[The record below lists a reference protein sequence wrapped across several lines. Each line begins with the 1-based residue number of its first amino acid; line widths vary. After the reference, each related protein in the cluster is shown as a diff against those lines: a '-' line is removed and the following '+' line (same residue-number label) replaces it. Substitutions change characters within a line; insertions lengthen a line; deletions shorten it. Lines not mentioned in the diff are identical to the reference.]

1 VKIYII
7 FIGLIVQ
14 VNQPWSLDNTAVLP
28 YGHDATAHTP
38 TIEIPYTS
46 IVNPTAEMKNALVN
60 GYYVVN
66 LKGMDVRVEGIRGMF
81 STMSKELVD
90 ALVPLKKVTTGC
102 RLRREVRDR
111 TLTDTKL
118 ASFIDYRGG
127 WREPDLYLPKKLTF
141 PNTDIINRCIVCS
154 VKYTG
159 TLRGDTATLAF
170 KRAGDKEPSM
180 RIQVKAGA
188 EVIVRNRPKNP
199 ATKHFMHVFDI
210 YEGCK
215 TTQVPQPPA
224 DECNL
229 PNCRDTSRGTGPG
242 HATAPGEDCTGGSHG
257 G

>member
-1 VKIYII
+1 MKIFII
-7 FIGLIVQ
+7 FIGLIVH

-46 IVNPTAEMKNALVN
+46 ILNPTPEMQNGLVN

-66 LKGMDVRVEGIRGMF
+66 LQGIDVRVEGVRGMF
-81 STMSKELVD
+81 STMSKELED
-90 ALVPLKKVTTGC
+90 ALVPLKKVATGC
-102 RLRREVRDR
+102 KLRREVRDR

-127 WREPDLYLPKKLTF
+127 QREPDLYLPKKLTF
-141 PNTDIINRCIVCS
+141 SNTDINNRCIVCS
-154 VKYTG
+154 IKYTG
-159 TLRGDTATLAF
+159 TLRGDTATFAF
-170 KRAGDKEPSM
+170 KRAGDKEPFK

-188 EVIVRNRPKNP
+188 NVIVRNRPNNP
-199 ATKHFMHVFDI
+199 NTRHFMHVFDI

-215 TTQVPQPPA
+215 TVTLPQPPA
-224 DECNL
+224 EPCTL
-229 PNCRDTSRGTGPG
+229 PNCETEHRGTGNAP
-242 HATAPGEDCTGGSHG
+242 APGEDCTGGYHG